1 MKRRDHI
8 SRRELLAFG
17 SAAIALPALG
27 PFSAFAQA
35 AYPDHPIKLI
45 VPFSPG
51 GVVDAVGRFWAEKVK
66 THLTTIV
73 VENQGGAGGV
83 IGTQEVARAAPD
95 GYTLLLGN
103 TSTQVLNPV
112 VMAKPPYDTLKD
124 FVPITIIAIT
134 ATCIVV
140 NAAVPAK
147 TLKEFIAYAKANP
160 GKLSYGSAGAGTLT
174 NLTGEMFKHLTG
186 INDIVHVPYKGA
198 GPGITD
204 LVSGHIPMMTPN
216 VTGQLLELHNAG
228 KVRILAVTSPA
239 RLRGAPDIPTA
250 IEAGVPGMIAQLFNG
265 LFAPAGTPKPIVD
278 KIAGAT
284 TAVMQDK
291 DFQATLIKSG
301 FEPVLDSNPD
311 KARAFIA
318 EEVERWPPVL
328 KAAGMI
334 K

>member
-1 MKRRDHI
+1 MK
-8 SRRELLAFG
+8 RRELLGLGAASL
-17 SAAIALPALG
+17 SAQLLVQFPV
-27 PFSAFAQA
+27 FAQV
-35 AYPDHPIKLI
+35 AYPDRPIKLI

-51 GVVDAVGRFWAEKVK
+51 GVVDAVGRLWAEKIK

-83 IGTQEVARAAPD
+83 IGAQEVARATPD

-103 TSTQVLNPV
+103 TSTQVLNPA
-112 VMAKPPYDTLKD
+112 VMPKPPYDALKD
-124 FVPITIIAIT
+124 FAPISIIAIT

-160 GKLSYGSAGAGTLT
+160 NKLSYGSAGAGTLT

-228 KVRILAVTSPA
+228 KIRILAVTSPT
-239 RLRGAPDIPTA
+239 RLKGAPEIPTA
-250 IEAGVPGMIAQLFNG
+250 IEAGVPDMIAQLFNG
-265 LFAPAGTPKPIVD
+265 LFAPAGTPKPIID
-278 KIAGAT
+278 KIASA
-284 TAVMQDK
+284 AAAAMADK
-291 DFQATLIKSG
+291 DFQDNLVKSG
-301 FEPVLDSNPD
+301 FEPVINSNPE
-311 KARAFIA
+311 KARKFVSD
-318 EEVERWPPVL
+318 EVQRWPPIL

>member
-1 MKRRDHI
+1 MNRRD
-8 SRRELLAFG
+8 LLTLGLAST
-17 SAAIALPALG
+17 SAYALGRLPAL
-27 PFSAFAQA
+27 AQA

-45 VPFSPG
+45 VPFSAG

-66 THLTTIV
+66 THLGTIV

-83 IGTQEVARAAPD
+83 IGAQEVARATPD

-103 TSTQVLNPV
+103 TSTQVLNPL
-112 VMAKPPYDTLKD
+112 VMPKPPYDTLKD
-124 FVPITIIAIT
+124 FVPITMIAIT

-186 INDIVHVPYKGA
+186 VSDIVHVPYKGA

-228 KVRILAVTSPA
+228 KIRILAVTSPT
-239 RLRGAPDIPTA
+239 RLKAAPDIPTA
-250 IEAGVPGMIAQLFNG
+250 IEAGVPDMIAQLFNG

-278 KIAGAT
+278 KIAKAT
-284 TAVMQDK
+284 TATMADK
-291 DFQATLIKSG
+291 DFVASLVKSG
-301 FEPVLDSNPD
+301 FEPVIDSDPE
-311 KARAFIA
+311 KARKFVSD
-318 EEVERWPPVL
+318 ELKRWPPIL
-328 KAAGMI
+328 KVAGMI

>member
-1 MKRRDHI
+1 MMKRRD
-8 SRRELLAFG
+8 LLTLALAST
-17 SAAIALPALG
+17 SAHVLAPIA
-27 PFSAFAQA
+27 AFAQA
-35 AYPDHPIKLI
+35 KYPDHPIKLI

-51 GVVDAVGRFWAEKVK
+51 GVVDAVARFWAEKVK

-83 IGTQEVARAAPD
+83 IGAQEVARATPD

-103 TSTQVLNPV
+103 TSTQVLNPI
-112 VMAKPPYDTLKD
+112 VMPKPPYDTLKD
-124 FVPITIIAIT
+124 FVPISIIAIT

-186 INDIVHVPYKGA
+186 VGDIVHVPYKGA

-216 VTGQLLELHNAG
+216 VTGQLLELHNSG
-228 KVRILAVTSPA
+228 KIRILAVTSPQRLKAA
-239 RLRGAPDIPTA
+239 REIPTA

-265 LFAPAGTPKPIVD
+265 LFAPAGTPKPIID
-278 KIAGAT
+278 KIAQAT
-284 TAVMQDK
+284 AATMADK
-291 DFQATLIKSG
+291 DLQASLVKSG
-301 FEPVLDSNPD
+301 FEPMLDSSPD
-311 KARAFIA
+311 KARAFVA
-318 EEVERWPPVL
+318 EEVDRWPPVL